1 MFEAYAAF
9 KRMAN
14 FTSSITSMDLRDFLE
29 ENGLLLTRRE
39 GYMMMRMFDTD
50 GDGKLSY
57 TEYFFL

>member
-1 MFEAYAAF
+1 MS
-9 KRMAN
+9 N
-14 FTSSITSMDLRDFLE
+14 FTSSITSMDMRDFLE

-57 TEYFFL
+57 TE